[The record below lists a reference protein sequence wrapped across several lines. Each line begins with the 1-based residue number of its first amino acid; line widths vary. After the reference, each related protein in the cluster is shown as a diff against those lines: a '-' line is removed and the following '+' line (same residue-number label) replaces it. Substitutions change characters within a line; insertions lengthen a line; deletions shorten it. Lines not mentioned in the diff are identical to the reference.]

1 MNIMLN
7 DLKVMRNELLP
18 ESQDAQRDA
27 ELKEMDPFT
36 RTKTLLHDIL
46 RPLAKEVERLHELRL
61 KAPDGRDKNTIQ
73 LYTENASKLKEAGDL
88 WTKMK
93 EIIQKDE
100 AKKKVEEKTL
110 NDRKKMM
117 TILAKEIQD
126 LSNKNAHVRAPAKE
140 SETLNALRGRAEEK
154 GRRRREDRQ
163 RRDRK
168 KKKEEAEQDAADEA
182 AGKKKKKK
190 TGEEGPDVDIQEDEL
205 RPMQPASAEEEK
217 FFAQVEEAKQE
228 QDAMLDEIIKGMTEL
243 KDIATTMNIEIKATT
258 ELANQVGD
266 AMDNTI
272 ATFKSSNQRL
282 KEILDETGGLTR
294 WCPMLIC
301 IVLLI
306 ALVGYLFNMVKS

>member
-1 MNIMLN
+1 M
-7 DLKVMRNELLP
+7 
-18 ESQDAQRDA
+18 QRM
-27 ELKEMDPFT
+27 KQQ
-36 RTKTLLHDIL
+36 
-46 RPLAKEVERLHELRL
+46 ERR
-61 KAPDGRDKNTIQ
+61 
-73 LYTENASKLKEAGDL
+73 
-88 WTKMK
+88 
-93 EIIQKDE
+93 
-100 AKKKVEEKTL
+100 
-110 NDRKKMM
+110 
-117 TILAKEIQD
+117 
-126 LSNKNAHVRAPAKE
+126 
-140 SETLNALRGRAEEK
+140 
-154 GRRRREDRQ
+154 
-163 RRDRK
+163 
-168 KKKEEAEQDAADEA
+168 
-182 AGKKKKKK
+182 KKKK